1 MSDLRATPG
10 RHAAPSP
17 PESDLSEATLAEGPT
32 VEGPAVPPVATSRL
46 RILAIFAS
54 VLTLVVA
61 VGVTTH
67 LAEQPQVRELQR
79 EVLDVNRQLTDVKS
93 ESQAAVVHSQMC
105 ESAAKASRA
114 SLTHWNH
121 YMDTVQDL
129 YLAAS
134 NEEATR
140 VLARLADQ
148 YRLVVQDKI
157 PTENKISGCIAS

>member
-1 MSDLRATPG
+1 MPDLRGTPG

-17 PESDLSEATLAEGPT
+17 PESNSSAAIIAEVST
-32 VEGPAVPPVATSRL
+32 VQVPPVPPVATSRL
-46 RILAIFAS
+46 RILAILAI

-61 VGVTTH
+61 VGATTH

-79 EVLDVNRQLTDVKS
+79 EVLDVNRQLSDVKS

-105 ESAAKASRA
+105 ESAVKASQA
-114 SLTHWNH
+114 SLTHWGR